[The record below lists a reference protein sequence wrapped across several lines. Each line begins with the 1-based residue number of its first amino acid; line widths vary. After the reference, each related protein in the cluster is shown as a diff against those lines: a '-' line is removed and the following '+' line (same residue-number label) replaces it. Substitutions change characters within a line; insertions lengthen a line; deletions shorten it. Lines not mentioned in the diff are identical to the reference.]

1 LAVRDADLFY
11 SLTHAGPPRSR
22 WARRSTVAT
31 AASRTIRP
39 AVDRLRT
46 LANARKNAARQKAP
60 LFDHLVGAS
69 SVKAEHLGC
78 FEIDHQAQAAS

>member
-1 LAVRDADLFY
+1 M
-11 SLTHAGPPRSR
+11 
-22 WARRSTVAT
+22 
-31 AASRTIRP
+31 AA